1 MMIKGHGGAAI
12 VQDPDEAIIGA
23 MPESALRVVETDYIL
38 PAADIGRLLAT
49 SLDNLIAVPEATV
62 MKRERNSADEI
73 ILRDMRQQ
81 EKDQRGGE
89 LTMYTCP
96 DCGGTLWQAD
106 SSPVTRFQCH
116 VGHAWGVESL
126 LGNKSEELE
135 AALWSGVR
143 LLEERATLTRQ
154 LAVRINET
162 TADELRVQGIEE
174 QALLDERRAD
184 AIRALLNT
192 PLNVALQLAESGEAL
207 QSD

>member
-1 MMIKGHGGAAI
+1 
-12 VQDPDEAIIGA
+12 
-23 MPESALRVVETDYIL
+23 
-38 PAADIGRLLAT
+38 
-49 SLDNLIAVPEATV
+49 
-62 MKRERNSADEI
+62 
-73 ILRDMRQQ
+73 
-81 EKDQRGGE
+81 
-89 LTMYTCP
+89 MYTCP